1 MSPLFIMIESVGI
14 LAFSLSGALSAA
26 RKDMDIFG
34 FAVLALM
41 PAVGGGTLR
50 DLVLDVPV
58 FWVED
63 TRPIWITGVG
73 VLAVYFGEN
82 FLNSRRKVIVW
93 ADAVGLAL
101 FAVAGAQKAYLE
113 TGDPLI
119 SVMMGVATAVAG
131 GIIRDII
138 ANEIPLI
145 LQQEVYA
152 TAAFC
157 GAFVYMALTLVGFDF
172 IWAAGFG
179 FAAGFMVRALAI
191 WFGWSLPKR
200 KTSRPNS

>member
-1 MSPLFIMIESVGI
+1 M
-14 LAFSLSGALSAA
+14 
-26 RKDMDIFG
+26 
-34 FAVLALM
+34 
-41 PAVGGGTLR
+41 
-50 DLVLDVPV
+50 
-58 FWVED
+58 ED

-157 GAFVYMALTLVGFDF
+157 GAFVYMALTLAGFDF
-172 IWAAGFG
+172 IWLQDL
-179 FAAGFMVRALAI
+179 ALPQDL
-191 WFGWSLPKR
+191 WSGPWPSGLDGVCQNE
-200 KTSRPNS
+200 RPVAQTLES